1 MKKFVIA
8 IEEKIVQ
15 EFKVTADSV
24 EKAMEF
30 AKEQYEKGFFV
41 LSPGEAQSRQMAI
54 ISPAN
59 KKSKW
64 HEF

>member
-8 IEEKIVQ
+8 IEEKVVQ
-15 EFKVTADSV
+15 EFEITADSA

-30 AKEQYEKGFFV
+30 AKEQYEKGVFV

-54 ISPAN
+54 ISPED
-59 KKSKW
+59 KESKW